1 MHQDLGKSLPTPDKN
16 ARFRK
21 RAFCLRVTRRPMM
34 LEAPGPPFIQIRVKA
49 TLNRRPSIRGVPI
62 AIIREDGLHLL
73 SHLKN
78 PQWRDIHHRPRCMMI
93 LQYLGNED
101 IHGILQHIIHTFMRC
116 NFGFSTILGF
126 SITI

>member
-1 MHQDLGKSLPTPDKN
+1 MSDHCRVVSGRAEVLTASDLV
-16 ARFRK
+16 
-21 RAFCLRVTRRPMM
+21 CLFVIDT
-34 LEAPGPPFIQIRVKA
+34 EAEAEGDV
-49 TLNRRPSIRGVPI
+49 
-62 AIIREDGLHLL
+62 LHLL

-116 NFGFSTILGF
+116 NFGFSTIFGF